1 MARRAE
7 QRKMPISGLAINRRL
22 PQARQG
28 EAGFTLVEL
37 MVVLA
42 IMGLAAAAVVLTL
55 PDSGSTAREEADRLA
70 ARLAA
75 ARDVGVV
82 EGVRT
87 AAVISPSGYYFE
99 RRVRGEWQ
107 VLQGRA
113 FAAHDW
119 PSSVRFS
126 GSEGPQM
133 RILFSRLG
141 TSPTPQRF
149 TLQSG
154 EHQEWIG
161 ITANGE
167 ISRAR

>member
-7 QRKMPISGLAINRRL
+7 PKKMLIFVPVLKARR
-22 PQARQG
+22 A

-42 IMGLAAAAVVLTL
+42 IMGLAAAAAVLTL
-55 PDSGSTAREEADRLA
+55 PDGGGAARQEADRLA
-70 ARLAA
+70 ARMAA
-75 ARDVGVV
+75 ARDLGVI
-82 EGVRT
+82 EGFGT
-87 AAVISPSGYYFE
+87 AAIISPSGYSFE

-107 VLQGRA
+107 NLEGRA

-119 PSSVRFS
+119 PQSVRVS
-126 GSEGPQM
+126 GGEAGQI

-141 TSPTPQRF
+141 TSPTPQRIS
-149 TLQSG
+149 LQSG
-154 EHQEWIG
+154 EAQESIH

-167 ISRAR
+167 ITRAR